1 MLRGAGVVL
10 WVVALDLVVA
20 PVAVHALA
28 DPVPDERAEI
38 EAVTAFHDKGDA
50 LRLLVCPTR
59 RWEMTPPVLYSLMF
73 EVTMDMSEQNDRYT
87 VVVGWQTH
95 DGETRAFGTGPDG
108 EFEPA
113 AYITLEGCVLFDLP
127 QDPDTIVTRA
137 QGDFASWED
146 ANTSQPAYGTIP
158 IEIVTLSLQSAE
170 PITVAYDLNQNE
182 PVATTTTT
190 TATPAETTVP
200 TEPASGGTGVVTTA
214 SAATITVAVSS
225 PTEAPADSSSGSGW
239 WAGGVV
245 ALVVGL
251 LSLLLL
257 LWRWSHRN
265 GGPPPT
271 PPPQNNDFGA

>member
-20 PVAVHALA
+20 PVAVHAFA
-28 DPVPDERAEI
+28 DPVPDERAQI

-87 VVVGWQTH
+87 VAVGWQTH

-146 ANTSQPAYGTIP
+146 ANTSQPAYGSIP
-158 IEIVTLSLQSAE
+158 IEIVTLGLQSAE
-170 PITVAYDLNQNE
+170 PITVAYNLNQNE

-200 TEPASGGTGVVTTA
+200 TEPASGTGVVTTV